1 MLFATIASLGFA
13 AFATRQ
19 NAKTAGEASKNA
31 QDAADQMDEI
41 ATASRQ
47 TMQTT
52 KAQLDRLEAMMATGT
67 QIMFGLD
74 DVAMELSRPRMNAFL
89 ESPTHEKGYLPLV
102 VENVGKSPAR
112 NVTVK
117 FNPPLPEP
125 DVDRLN
131 ANTSELVE
139 YRKSPVALTLAK
151 YEDKK
156 FKTWAPNQ
164 STSVPF
170 WATKVERFP
179 LREVGESKRFVNA
192 DGTPADAVLKRKESD
207 GAMLLNESGDGIPA
221 DVEVIITYED
231 DNGKKYEDSVSLNP
245 VLWVSTTFRSKEH
258 RSSSVTYGA
267 DD

>member
-1 MLFATIASLGFA
+1 MQKPTTNDLPAISHDEVAPEVADVSQVVEPVPVVIQDEGLGLSDWLNIAMLFATIASLGFA

-19 NAKTAGEASKNA
+19 NAKTAREASKNA

-89 ESPTHEKGYLPLV
+89 GSPTHEKGYLPLV

-131 ANTSELVE
+131 ANTSELVD
-139 YRKSPVALTLAK
+139 YKNRRLNCPLQNTRAKRLRRGHRTSPRPYHFGRRNLSGFPFEKLEKVSDLTM
-151 YEDKK
+151 
-156 FKTWAPNQ
+156 
-164 STSVPF
+164 
-170 WATKVERFP
+170 RM
-179 LREVGESKRFVNA
+179 
-192 DGTPADAVLKRKESD
+192 VLQR
-207 GAMLLNESGDGIPA
+207 M
-221 DVEVIITYED
+221 
-231 DNGKKYEDSVSLNP
+231 
-245 VLWVSTTFRSKEH
+245 RC
-258 RSSSVTYGA
+258 
-267 DD
+267 